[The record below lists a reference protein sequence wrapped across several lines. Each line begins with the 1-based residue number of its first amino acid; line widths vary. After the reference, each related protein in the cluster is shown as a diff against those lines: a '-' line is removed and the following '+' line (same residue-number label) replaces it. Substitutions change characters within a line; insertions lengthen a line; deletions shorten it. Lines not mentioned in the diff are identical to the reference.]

1 MSRDEPS
8 STQVTTH
15 PRLTPEAEHLAEQER
30 LLEELT
36 EDLTAKEAE
45 FAETGSAFAR
55 FRAEYLRRFAPLYT
69 ELDRL
74 EAEIARRLAQEEA
87 TPAAHAKAAD
97 ATARAEESQRAL
109 DDGLADVADADD
121 ETRPTPP
128 APELKAL
135 YRDAAKRIHPDLA
148 TDEAEK
154 ERRTMLMASLNAAY
168 DAGDADAIQRI
179 LDSESARP
187 EAITGDDIGARL
199 MRTIRRIAQVR
210 GRLSELV
217 ALTNALRS
225 DPLFVLFESSRA
237 DWMLAHDPL
246 AADES
251 SLRER
256 IASAHARLATIVMA
270 AANRPTQ
277 AEA

>member
-1 MSRDEPS
+1 
-8 STQVTTH
+8 
-15 PRLTPEAEHLAEQER
+15 
-30 LLEELT
+30 
-36 EDLTAKEAE
+36 
-45 FAETGSAFAR
+45 
-55 FRAEYLRRFAPLYT
+55 LYA

-74 EAEIARRLAQEEA
+74 EAEIARRLAQEEE

-97 ATARAEESQRAL
+97 ATARAEETQRAL
-109 DDGLADVADADD
+109 DDGLADIADADE
-121 ETRPTPP
+121 ETGPATP

-154 ERRTMLMASLNAAY
+154 ERRNTLMAALNAAY

-179 LDSESARP
+179 LDGEASRP

-210 GRLSELV
+210 GRFSELV
-217 ALTNALRS
+217 ELTDALEAS
-225 DPLFVLFESSRA
+225 WA
-237 DWMLAHDPL
+237 DWASAHDPL
-246 AADES
+246 AGDEA

-256 IASAHARLATIVMA
+256 IASAHARLAAVVMA
-270 AANRPTQ
+270 AAKRPRQ
-277 AEA
+277 AGA